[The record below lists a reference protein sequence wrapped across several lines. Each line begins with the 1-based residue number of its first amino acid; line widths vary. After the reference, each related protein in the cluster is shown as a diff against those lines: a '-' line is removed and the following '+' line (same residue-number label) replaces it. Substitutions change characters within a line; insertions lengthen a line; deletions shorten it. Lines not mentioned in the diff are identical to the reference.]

1 MTYTADQKT
10 AFVMLRAQGKSFDA
24 IADELAISKPTLLK
38 WQSELFDAI
47 KEQEFYEVQRIT
59 ELYRVTRRDRLDAIA
74 KLLGAVRAEL
84 DRRADA
90 EQLTDLPTDKLTAL
104 ALVLEKRL
112 MQDTGREL
120 VSVRV
125 DTTGRLLKSMDEVYI
140 DAD

>member
-59 ELYRVTRRDRLDAIA
+59 ELYQVTRRQRFDATA
-74 KLLGAVRAEL
+74 KTLHAVLAEL
-84 DRRADA
+84 SRRVDTDQLADM
-90 EQLTDLPTDKLTAL
+90 PTDKLVNL
-104 ALVLEKRL
+104 ALILEKRL
-112 MQDTGREL
+112 VQDTGREL
-120 VSVRV
+120 VSVR
-125 DTTGRLLKSMDEVYI
+125 TGNIFEDLDGTYI